1 VTETIYCYNNCVG
14 NGYNLLQ
21 QKLSSARQYFRG
33 ESGTSETK
41 TVHFPMREKRT
52 KLTIS
57 VSITVPETILWTFSI
72 GGRTI
77 PRLDDKI
84 LCTIFNI

>member
-1 VTETIYCYNNCVG
+1 MGTIYFNKNCQARDNISEEKVK
-14 NGYNLLQ
+14 LQ
-21 QKLSSARQYFRG
+21 
-33 ESGTSETK
+33 T
-41 TVHFPMREKRT
+41 MREKRT